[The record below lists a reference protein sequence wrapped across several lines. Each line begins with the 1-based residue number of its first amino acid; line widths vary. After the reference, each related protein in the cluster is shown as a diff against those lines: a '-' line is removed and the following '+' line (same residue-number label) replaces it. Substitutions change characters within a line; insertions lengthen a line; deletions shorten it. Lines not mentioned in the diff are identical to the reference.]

1 MIISSNIGHV
11 PPVPYSAA
19 APCSPAA
26 SVGVRT
32 PPFDVSSTSHYHNSF
47 QGQHKMDKRASI
59 VHQVEYYFRY
69 FSKA

>member
-32 PPFDVSSTSHYHNSF
+32 PPFDLSSASHYHNSF
-47 QGQHKMDKRASI
+47 QGQHKVDKRASI

-69 FSKA
+69 FSEA